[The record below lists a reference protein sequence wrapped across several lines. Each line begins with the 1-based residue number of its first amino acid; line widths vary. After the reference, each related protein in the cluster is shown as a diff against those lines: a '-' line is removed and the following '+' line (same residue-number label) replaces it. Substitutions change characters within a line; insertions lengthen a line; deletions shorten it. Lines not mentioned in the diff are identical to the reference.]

1 MWASNR
7 RMRYQLAIEL
17 IILSIEYTLY
27 FHDVRFLDCDG
38 ELVGLCQARELKRRS
53 CLLIATIKEFFFYT
67 AKGHHT
73 VVNAC
78 AVMPRRLRVVTTIS
92 CTSNANLE
100 FLVARQFVVQAQ
112 LGEVSNLDPLCAQ
125 EDAAFGSTGEVL
137 GAVDAA
143 VVLTR
148 GLVEGHADPGA
159 DAWDVWDFAN
169 ERNDA
174 AAVVV

>member
-1 MWASNR
+1 
-7 RMRYQLAIEL
+7 
-17 IILSIEYTLY
+17 
-27 FHDVRFLDCDG
+27 
-38 ELVGLCQARELKRRS
+38 
-53 CLLIATIKEFFFYT
+53 
-67 AKGHHT
+67 
-73 VVNAC
+73 
-78 AVMPRRLRVVTTIS
+78 MPRRLRVVTIIS

-100 FLVARQFVVQAQ
+100 FLIARQLVVQAQ
-112 LGEVSNLDPLCAQ
+112 LREVSNLDPLCAQ

-159 DAWDVWDFAN
+159 DAWNVWDFAD